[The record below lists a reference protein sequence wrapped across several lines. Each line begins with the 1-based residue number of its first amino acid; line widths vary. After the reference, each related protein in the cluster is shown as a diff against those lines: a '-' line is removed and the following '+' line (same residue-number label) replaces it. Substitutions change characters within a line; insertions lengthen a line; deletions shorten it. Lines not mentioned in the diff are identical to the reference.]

1 MKNMFCLLQLNYETG
16 VLKKNGG
23 IDAYKNHSSLGGGGG
38 VQKEKSRTDFYERK
52 RKFLNHLYPV
62 IYLTPSFRRRNAV
75 RNFCL
80 TKQKVKF
87 L

>member
-1 MKNMFCLLQLNYETG
+1 MFCLLQLNYETG

-23 IDAYKNHSSLGGGGG
+23 IDAYKNHSSLGGRGGF
-38 VQKEKSRTDFYERK
+38 KK
-52 RKFLNHLYPV
+52 RKAERIFTREKENLYPV
-62 IYLTPSFRRRNAV
+62 IYLTPFFRRRNAV
-75 RNFCL
+75 RNFRL